1 MMGVVA
7 GADTVAGASRRGP
20 LRLSR
25 VTGRL
30 NEPEDAETT
39 GVLCLIFAGVG
50 VAVDIGIGTANP
62 FDELRW
68 CRC

>member
-1 MMGVVA
+1 
-7 GADTVAGASRRGP
+7 
-20 LRLSR
+20 
-25 VTGRL
+25 L

-39 GVLCLIFAGVG
+39 GVLCLIFAGVD